1 MWYDILPLLLKM
13 SITAGITIILVLAA
27 RLALKRAPRIF
38 SYLLWFIVLFRLIC
52 PVSFKSEYSA
62 LGVLEERARTA
73 YAKVSDITGTKM
85 PDMADT
91 RVSNITDNYMAF
103 TGNYDGG
110 SNDSDASGF
119 NNKGK
124 QVNYRTVG
132 NSGAD
137 VRGADDDA
145 AGEIGYMTVQK
156 HGVKESEQ
164 GIIKSIFAVGT
175 IIWLAGVIAAA
186 GAGAVSY
193 GRLKQRIAASVRLH
207 DNIYISDYIMSP
219 FVAGFI
225 KPRIY
230 IPSGLCSAERHY
242 VILHEKYHARRL
254 DYIAKPLFFAAVC
267 VHWFNPLAWLSFRF
281 FVNDME
287 MSCDEGVMRKL
298 DIDARSKYA
307 ALLLKLSAEGSTIKG
322 MPPAFGEGEVKMRIK
337 NIINWKKPRIA
348 VVILSALICVMFASC
363 MAADPQTA
371 EPSVNTVSDTD
382 NKDNKNANNEQD
394 AAKGGDKN
402 PVSDVKVIEY
412 LEKWAEATVSKDRDT
427 LLSMAEGEAHDT
439 MKTIIMPK
447 KPWPDAVGG
456 RAYDIV
462 YADNGSACILYYG
475 KDSGHLTVIVEILK
489 YENQSGEYK
498 IVKENI
504 KFLDSIDNADDFN
517 IAYSHISNKNQDG
530 SFSFAGTMLDYES
543 QGFEDVFALD
553 STWRYH
559 TPVDSVRYLLNLSG
573 DASEVKIEQS
583 GDTFTY
589 VKEGREYT
597 AANVLVEFVGDDKT
611 KGSASNRVLV
621 TAKMLNSGVWLPELY
636 KTGLDTF
643 KYNATFGGQYKY
655 SEEKEELA
663 KEKDAV
669 RMSEEVKRMQE
680 FIYEMEK
687 EMEVKQREQ

>member
-1 MWYDILPLLLKM
+1 MGYDILPLLLKM
-13 SITAGITIILVLAA
+13 SITAGITVVLVLAA

-73 YAKVSDITGTKM
+73 YAKVSDITGGGIS
-85 PDMADT
+85 DMADT
-91 RVSNITDNYMAF
+91 RVSNITDIFTSF

-110 SNDSDASGF
+110 SKDSDAIGF

-124 QVNYRTVG
+124 QENYRTVG

-137 VRGADDDA
+137 IRGAYDEA
-145 AGEIGYMTVQK
+145 EKTGYTTVQR

-164 GIIKSIFAVGT
+164 GIIRNIFAVGT
-175 IIWLAGVIAAA
+175 IIWLAGFIAAA
-186 GAGAVSY
+186 GAGAISY
-193 GRLKQRIAASVRLH
+193 GRLKRKIAASVRLH

-242 VILHEKYHARRL
+242 VILHEKYHIRRL

-298 DIDARSKYA
+298 DVDARLGYA
-307 ALLLKLSAEGSTIKG
+307 ALLLKLSAEGSIIKG

-348 VVILSALICVMFASC
+348 VVILSALVCVMFASC
-363 MAADPQTA
+363 MAADPQTS
-371 EPSVNTVSDTD
+371 EPSGNTVSDTD
-382 NKDNKNANNEQD
+382 NKAAKDTNNETD
-394 AAKGGDKN
+394 TAKDGDKN

-412 LEKWAEATVSKDRDT
+412 LEKWAEATVSKDMDT

-475 KDSGHLTVIVEILK
+475 KDMGHLTVIVEILK

-517 IAYSHISNKNQDG
+517 IAYSYMSNKNQDG

-589 VKEGREYT
+589 VKDGREYT

-621 TAKMLNSGVWLPELY
+621 TAKMLNSGVWLPESY
-636 KTGLDTF
+636 KTGMDTF
-643 KYNATFGGQYKY
+643 KYNTTFGGQYKY
-655 SEEKEELA
+655 PEEKEELA

-687 EMEVKQREQ
+687 EMEVKQSEQ